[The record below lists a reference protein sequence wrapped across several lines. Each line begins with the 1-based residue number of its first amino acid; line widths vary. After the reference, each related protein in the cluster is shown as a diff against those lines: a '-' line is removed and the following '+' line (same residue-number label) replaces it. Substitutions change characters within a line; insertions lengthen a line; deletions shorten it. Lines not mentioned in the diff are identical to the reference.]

1 VRGKANDT
9 WPLPPSRA
17 DARATAAWA
26 VGLFAV
32 TAAVYV
38 YGARP
43 AVWFGDIGEFAVVPA
58 YVAEGHYPGY
68 PLLNQLY
75 FGAHYVGGDA
85 ARAAGILN
93 ALFSAGAVTALFLSW
108 RCLGVRHALAA
119 AVALAFAFSPGFWN
133 TATAGPDT
141 YNFEVLLAA
150 VVLFLAVKTAARQ
163 DSRYL
168 LLAVF
173 ILALG
178 LGNRT
183 TLIAYGLVLV
193 ATYATLRRK
202 PQATLA
208 VVILLGVSVYMLS
221 FIRAGYFTDQVPAPM
236 RVTVDNYCEGI
247 WATTT
252 MLGTAVGKTKTASP
266 VLYLTTNLIF
276 YAKYAVLALATA
288 GVATAFLGPRWR
300 RPLLLALL
308 AALAFGLLVFYLYRT
323 GAPEPYILLPLV
335 VVFTFAALGADRLWD
350 LCSGRRVP
358 QLVVGVAVAA
368 TPLYLFARDFAYA
381 NHRYDYAC
389 AMRVHEALR
398 LVKLGS
404 DCCGEH
410 DCFMP
415 YVYFRHALRAR
426 PDITLYHVG
435 PEEFSA
441 LCARLPAWE
450 PRPYGERGAVEF
462 RPTCTPYVYF
472 VSLYPGVERSPPFVR
487 WNLPG
492 ESLAAGLAA
501 LRPSERFIAVVSD
514 NLPVNLHDV
523 FRTQPH
529 WQNFLWTDTRAA
541 VPLTWFTGADVVLV
555 GRRHAAG
562 LTVNA
567 LVAWGARRG
576 RFACPRALYPPP
588 PYDVAF
594 EFRGDPAYGAD
605 QLTLTL
611 GSRRE
616 VLNAAGV
623 LFVALDD
630 RWRPLRPAERF
641 YIMGD
646 KASEVYGF
654 RVPAPRPLTRYG
666 AGPPTSVPSNP

>member
-1 VRGKANDT
+1 MRVWVKDPR
-9 WPLPPSRA
+9 PQSPPRA
-17 DARATAAWA
+17 EARAAAAWA
-26 VGLFAV
+26 VALFAA
-32 TAAVYV
+32 TAAVYI

-58 YVAEGHYPGY
+58 YLAEGHYPGY

-75 FGAHYVGGDA
+75 YWAHGFGGDA
-85 ARAAGILN
+85 ARTAGIMN
-93 ALFSAGAVTALFLSW
+93 ALFSGGAVAALFLGW
-108 RCLGVRHALAA
+108 RGFGVRAPLAA
-119 AVALAFAFSPGFWN
+119 AVALAFAFSPAFWN
-133 TATAGPDT
+133 TATAGPDA

-221 FIRAGYFTDQVPAPM
+221 FIRAGFFTDQVPAPM
-236 RVTVDNYCEGI
+236 RVTAGNYCEGI

-252 MLGTAVGKTKTASP
+252 MLGTAAGKTKTASP
-266 VLYLTTNLIF
+266 ALYLITNLIF
-276 YAKYAVLALATA
+276 YAKYAVLALAAA

-308 AALAFGLLVFYLYRT
+308 AALAFGLVVFYLYRT

-335 VVFTFAALGADRLWD
+335 AVFTFAALGADRLWD
-350 LCSGRRVP
+350 LYSGRRVP

-441 LCARLPAWE
+441 LCAPLPAWE
-450 PRPYGERGAVEF
+450 PKPYGERGAVEF

-472 VSLYPGVERSPPFVR
+472 VSLYPGVERSPPFDL
-487 WNLPG
+487 WNLP
-492 ESLAAGLAA
+492 ERFLAAELAA
-501 LRPSERFIAVVSD
+501 LRLSERFIAVVSD
-514 NLPVNLHDV
+514 NLPVNLRGR
-523 FRTQPH
+523 FRTQPR
-529 WQNFLWTDTRAA
+529 WQSFLWTDTSPT
-541 VPLTWFTGADVVLV
+541 VPLGWYTGADVVLV
-555 GRRHAAG
+555 GRRSDTG
-562 LTVNA
+562 ITVNA

-605 QLTLTL
+605 RLTLTL
-611 GSRRE
+611 GNRRE
-616 VLNAAGV
+616 VLNAAGA
-623 LFVALDD
+623 LFVALDE

-641 YIMGD
+641 YIIGD
-646 KASEVYGF
+646 KASEVYSF
-654 RVPAPRPLTRYG
+654 RPPAP
-666 AGPPTSVPSNP
+666 ANAH